1 MAMPQL
7 LAQTRI
13 QVAKAL
19 LEYHKLCRRL
29 LRRRREGEMMARAAA
44 AVTFCIDEGSD

>member
-1 MAMPQL
+1 MPQL

-19 LEYHKLCRRL
+19 LEDYKLWRRL
-29 LRRRREGEMMARAAA
+29 LRRWREGEMMARAAA
-44 AVTFCIDEGSD
+44 VVTFCIDEGSD